1 VTTQPAAKP
10 LPHYDLRTT
19 DLPAEVPVLYLVS
32 QVIFPYGAS
41 QVRLRMASNLQL
53 LDELPGPDAVF
64 VVAFAPG
71 EDPEKVKAEDIGH
84 IGVAARVIARLK
96 LPDGSEQVTIQG
108 LRRVHLAEILATA
121 PYFRARVACVVER
134 QADPKLADEEIA
146 AILAKVEDISK
157 LDASVQTEHVA
168 VLRANVSDPGHFA
181 DLVPSV
187 LGFDVE
193 EQRKVLEIAE
203 VLPRLKYV
211 SDRVQDKFDFA
222 RVVQD
227 TDLKVRADI
236 DRSQREFY
244 LRRQMKVLRDELGEV
259 TREEQAARD
268 AEEKL
273 AKLTLPPAV
282 ATAVRREID
291 RLRNSNA
298 ASAEYSVIE
307 NYLDWML
314 SMPWNVVEPEVIDL
328 DRVRRVLDHDHYGLE
343 QPKQR
348 ILEYLAVRK
357 LAPDAHG
364 PVLCFVGPPGTG
376 KTSLAQSIARAMKRK
391 LGRISV
397 GGVRDESEIRGH
409 RRTYV
414 GAMPGR
420 IVEALRHT
428 ECSNPVLV
436 IDEIDKMG
444 EGNQGD
450 PAAALLEVLDP
461 EQNAG
466 FVDHYL
472 DVAIDLSKVFFIAT
486 ANDLFEIP
494 GPLRDRMEVIELSSY
509 VEQEKLEIAKRH
521 LVPKTIERTGLAG
534 RVKFSS
540 DALSALI
547 DGYTAEAGVR
557 DLGRQIESVCR
568 KLALRVARGEAV
580 PPVVKTQLVTELLGP
595 AVAPP
600 ERRRKD
606 EVGVVNGLAWT
617 GIGGDVLLIE
627 GLRVPGDGEIQV
639 TGSLGD
645 VMRESCIAAWT
656 FVKSR
661 AGWLGIDVDDFKKW
675 NVHLHFP
682 EGATPKDGPS
692 AGIAITTAL
701 ASLFTNLPVR
711 ADLAMTGEVTLRGQV
726 LPIGG
731 LREKLAAAARLGIKN
746 VIIPKA
752 NIGDLYWVRDSVKK
766 KLNICALEHVDEVLE
781 IAIVP
786 RKTHKPRMHKP
797 AKRPRRAVTRR
808 AAAPRSRRAK

>member
-1 VTTQPAAKP
+1 MTSTPEGVRSVKISP
-10 LPHYDLRTT
+10 DLHSA
-19 DLPAEVPVLYLVS
+19 DLPSEVPALFLVS

-41 QVRLRMASNLQL
+41 QVRLRMPSNLQL
-53 LDELPGPDAVF
+53 LDDLPGPDAIF

-71 EDPEKVKAEDIGH
+71 NDPEKVTAQDIGK

-96 LPDGSEQVTIQG
+96 LPDASEQVTIQG
-108 LRRVHLAEILATA
+108 LRRVHVSEVIAEK

-134 QADPKLADEEIA
+134 PGDPKASAAEIA
-146 AILAKVEDISK
+146 EILRNVEEISK
-157 LDASVQTEHVA
+157 LDPSVHTEHVA
-168 VLRANVSDPGHFA
+168 VLRANVGDAGRFA
-181 DLVPSV
+181 DLVPAIV
-187 LGFDVE
+187 GFDVE
-193 EQRKVLEIAE
+193 EQRQVLEQSEI
-203 VLPRLKYV
+203 VPRLHYV
-211 SDRVQDKFDFA
+211 AARVQDKLDFA

-244 LRRQMKVLRDELGEV
+244 LRRQLKVLREELGEA

-268 AEEKL
+268 AEARL
-273 AKLTLPPAV
+273 AKLTLPKHV
-282 ATAVRREID
+282 LDTATREID
-291 RLRNSNA
+291 RLRNGNA
-298 ASAEYSVIE
+298 GSAEYGVIE
-307 NYLDWML
+307 NYLDWVL
-314 SMPWNVVEPEVIDL
+314 SMPWSVLEPESIDL
-328 DRVRRVLDHDHYGLE
+328 GHVRHVLDHDHYGLE
-343 QPKQR
+343 QPKER

-376 KTSLAQSIARAMKRK
+376 KTSLAQSIAHAMGRK
-391 LGRISV
+391 LQRISV
-397 GGVRDESEIRGH
+397 GGIRDESEIRGH

-420 IVEALRHT
+420 IADALRHAA
-428 ECSNPVLV
+428 CANPVLV

-461 EQNAG
+461 EQNST

-472 DVAIDLSKVFFIAT
+472 DLPFDLSRTFFITT
-486 ANDLFEIP
+486 ANDVYSIP

-521 LVPKTIERTGLAG
+521 LVPKLVLRTGLAG
-534 RVKFSS
+534 RAKFTM
-540 DALSALI
+540 DALRSI
-547 DGYTAEAGVR
+547 VRGYTMEAGVR
-557 DLGRQIESVCR
+557 DLGRQIEAVCR
-568 KLALRVARGEAV
+568 KLALRVARGDSV
-580 PPVVKTQLVTELLGP
+580 PPSVTPAIVTELLGP
-595 AVAPP
+595 AALVEP
-600 ERRRKD
+600 EHRRKA

-617 GIGGDVLLIE
+617 SVGGDVLLIE
-627 GLRVPGDGEIQV
+627 GLRVPGDGDIAV

-645 VMRESCIAAWT
+645 VMRESCVAAWT

-661 AGWLGIDVDDFKKW
+661 ADWLGIPADEFKKW

-692 AGIAITTAL
+692 AGIAVTTAL

-711 ADLAMTGEVTLRGQV
+711 ADLAMTGEVTLRGRI

-731 LREKLAAAARLGIKN
+731 LREKLAAAARLGIRN

-752 NIGDLYWVRDSVKK
+752 NVGDLHWVRDSVKK
-766 KLNICALEHVDEVLE
+766 KLKIYAMEHVDDVLQA
-781 IAIVP
+781 AILP
-786 RKTHKPRMHKP
+786 PKCTRRKLHRP
-797 AKRPRRAVTRR
+797 AK
-808 AAAPRSRRAK
+808 